1 MASLN
6 VALMVPL
13 SATPVASPRGVVET
27 TVGIV
32 DVPPSAE
39 VPPPLEVPP
48 SVVVPPPLE
57 APSSEVPPSE
67 LPPPDRPA
75 ELPQA
80 AAAASKRRKGRL
92 FDRFELTS
100 IVAPFT

>member
-13 SATPVASPRGVVET
+13 RGTLVASPSGVVET

-48 SVVVPPPLE
+48 SVVPPPLD